1 MANRFLATLNQ
12 KSLQAVAAK
21 GWGLF
26 LYVPSANKE
35 MEHPRRRSLNADNSV
50 QSPVR
55 SNRAGEK
62 GVPPYESLPDGVAVL
77 FFLKADFT
85 SWVFGLFL

>member
-35 MEHPRRRSLNADNSV
+35 MEHPC
-50 QSPVR
+50 
-55 SNRAGEK
+55 
-62 GVPPYESLPDGVAVL
+62 
-77 FFLKADFT
+77 
-85 SWVFGLFL
+85 